1 MSPLRTCPN
10 GHRFNKSS
18 DCPTCPRC
26 EALKAPKT
34 GWLSRLSGPTRSAL
48 EHAGIADLE
57 KLAKRTEKEV
67 LALHG
72 VGPASMPTLR
82 EALEEAGLAFRTVAP
97 KKSAPKQPT
106 PQKGTANTK
115 NYLAVLPVEQRK
127 ALQALR
133 KQILTAVPGIEEH
146 FGYGMPAFKYNGH
159 PVAYIGAATAHC
171 ALYGSVP
178 RGFAEKLKDFDVSKG
193 TIRFTPEKP
202 LPVEVVKAIVREKCA
217 EIEVRWGT
225 KKMRLKVGK

>member
-1 MSPLRTCPN
+1 MSPIRTCPK
-10 GHRFNKSS
+10 GHRYNKSS

-26 EALKAPKT
+26 EAQKAPKS

-48 EHAGIADLE
+48 EHAGIADRR
-57 KLAKRTEKEV
+57 KLARWTEQEV

-82 EALEEAGLAFRTVAP
+82 VALEEAGLAFRTAAP
-97 KKSAPKQPT
+97 KKSAPKKPT
-106 PQKGTANTK
+106 PKQGTADTK
-115 NYLAVLPVEQRK
+115 AYLAGLPVEQRK
-127 ALQALR
+127 VLQSLR

-146 FGYGMPAFKYNGH
+146 FGYGVPAFKYKGH
-159 PVAYIGAATAHC
+159 PVVYIGAAKAHC

-178 RGFAEKLKDFDVSKG
+178 RGFAEQLKDFDVSKG

-202 LPVEVVKAIVREKCA
+202 LPEEVVKAIVREKCA
-217 EIEVRWGT
+217 EIEVRWGM
-225 KKMRLKVGK
+225 KKTRSKVGK